1 MRQKRILLA
10 TTAAL
15 LIGLTASLALAWEDV
30 DETREASADGTVT
43 IKNIS
48 GSITVMGW
56 ERNEVHVEGTLG
68 DGTERLE
75 FDRRGDRVRI
85 EVVIPKRSHNVEGS
99 YLTIHLPYGS
109 ELDVETVS
117 ADIEVEDVTGVV
129 YLESVSG
136 DIEVAGEMEELE
148 AESVSGTI
156 DLWVQCAEVTAST
169 VSGDIE
175 LRDAF
180 GDVTVESVSGDIDVD
195 GGEFSH
201 LDSGTVSGSIVFQG
215 DLAGDGS
222 YNFES
227 HSGDIRLYLSEGLDA
242 DFEVSTFSGDI
253 DNDFGPR
260 PRRVS
265 KYTQGLELSF
275 TQGSGDAR
283 VRVETFSGDVELLV
297 R

>member
-1 MRQKRILLA
+1 MRNKRIL
-10 TTAAL
+10 TTTISTL
-15 LIGLTASLALAWEDV
+15 LILLTATVAAGWEDV

-48 GSITVMGW
+48 GSVTVVGW
-56 ERNEVHVEGTLG
+56 DRDEVHVGGTLG
-68 DGTERLE
+68 DGTERLDFE
-75 FDRRGDRVRI
+75 RRGDRVRI
-85 EVVIPKRSHNVEGS
+85 EVVVPRRSHNVEGS
-99 YLTIHLPYGS
+99 FLTIHLPHGS
-109 ELDVETVS
+109 ELDVATVS
-117 ADIEVEDVTGVV
+117 ADIDVKEVTGVV

-136 DIEVAGEMEELE
+136 DIEVVGEMAELE
-148 AESVSGTI
+148 TESVSGTI
-156 DLWVQCAEVTAST
+156 ELRVQCAEVSAGT
-169 VSGDIE
+169 VSGDID
-175 LRDAF
+175 LRDGL
-180 GDVTVESVSGDIDVD
+180 GDVSVQSVSGDIEVE
-195 GGEFSH
+195 GGLFVH
-201 LDSGTVSGSIVFQG
+201 LDGSTVSGNIVFRG

-222 YNFES
+222 YRFES
-227 HSGDIRLYLSEGLDA
+227 HSGDIRLYLPEKLDA

-260 PRRVS
+260 PSRVS